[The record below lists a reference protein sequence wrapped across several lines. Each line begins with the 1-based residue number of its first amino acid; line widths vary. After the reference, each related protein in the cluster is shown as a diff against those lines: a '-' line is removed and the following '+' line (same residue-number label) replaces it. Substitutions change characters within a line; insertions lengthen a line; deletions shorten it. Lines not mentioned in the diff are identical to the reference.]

1 MKKLLVVL
9 FCLPIIVLGRCFDV
23 EQLIGK
29 KINFKPDNSYSSS
42 SQYSLKKEKLREPG
56 MTDALH
62 TWSYENGVLAY
73 KYYGTNYYDYRIYY
87 LDLNSGYTA
96 DGYVKK
102 TWAKNSDGT
111 TAKKTY
117 YNGWRSFRPSQS
129 KTVLWI
135 NCIKNF
141 VNNKMKLWEIRG
153 EFEKTVDFKKRVNE
167 ASRKV
172 TRANFLNEA
181 IEFYR
186 QEAINSVSPKDIS
199 LKAYDA
205 DEETFLV
212 DILGYGSFDLP
223 VPISVAP
230 KFKENFDSSNFTNL
244 DLIFKDN
251 KFIISN
257 FEIDGHT
264 YSIRKNV
271 KYDANGMPIE

>member
-9 FCLPIIVLGRCFDV
+9 FCLPIIILGKCV
-23 EQLIGK
+23 EVKNIFGE
-29 KINFKPDNSYSSS
+29 KIDLNSDKTNDLANIFTLS
-42 SQYSLKKEKLREPG
+42 ENNLREPG
-56 MTDALH
+56 KTDERG
-62 TWSYENGVLAY
+62 TWSFEDGVLAV
-73 KYYGTNYYDYRIYY
+73 KLHLTYY
-87 LDLNSGYTA
+87 LDLTSGYTNE
-96 DGYVKK
+96 GYVKK
-102 TWAKNSDGT
+102 TWARNGEGKIVKSSYSKWKKFGFSQNIFYSYNSC
-111 TAKKTY
+111 
-117 YNGWRSFRPSQS
+117 
-129 KTVLWI
+129 I
-135 NCIKNF
+135 NNF
-141 VNNKMKLWEIRG
+141 VNNKMKLWEIKG
-153 EFEKTVDFKKRVNE
+153 EFEKTVAFQERVNE

-172 TRANFLNEA
+172 AKENFLNEA

-186 QEAINSVSPKDIS
+186 QEAINSVRPTHIS
-199 LKAYDA
+199 LKAYNA

-212 DILGYGSFDLP
+212 DIIGYESFDLP

-230 KFKENFDSSNFTNL
+230 KFKENFDSSNFTDL